1 MRQQLRGKT
10 HPEYGKHHPI
20 GLGSILT
27 DSKGQQSANI
37 FCKGSDYKCF
47 YLPRHSDSVT
57 TILLHCYG
65 IKTAIGNMEM
75 SGCDYVPI
83 KLNKSRLWT
92 RFDPRAIVLRTPVVD
107 TLDKG
112 KVKNTKSN
120 KEAVIDFHLVLLYG
134 LFPLSYSLFS
144 E

>member
-1 MRQQLRGKT
+1 
-10 HPEYGKHHPI
+10 
-20 GLGSILT
+20 
-27 DSKGQQSANI
+27 
-37 FCKGSDYKCF
+37 
-47 YLPRHSDSVT
+47 
-57 TILLHCYG
+57 
-65 IKTAIGNMEM
+65 MEM

-134 LFPLSYSLFS
+134 LFPLSYSPFS